1 MNRRQKY
8 ISKEIRAFI
17 LVSYVIDGKTWLH
30 DFVGLLVSY
39 ISDIPFELLD
49 DGYTNECRLGMK
61 FVTWCIVKLYFFV
74 TLCSDCRI
82 FIVAND
88 ISHLGIKMTSWIW
101 RVGDV
106 TKTSEFYDHI

>member
-1 MNRRQKY
+1 MV
-8 ISKEIRAFI
+8 AWFGG
-17 LVSYVIDGKTWLH
+17 ID
-30 DFVGLLVSY
+30 VSY
-39 ISDIPFELLD
+39 ISGIHVKRIS
-49 DGYTNECRLGMK
+49 DGDTTECGLGMK